1 MNLPLRAWTLSADAL
16 PDRLLD
22 ARGADDAFTL
32 PGAEGLSAFADLLGA
47 QEDEPPQPAQQ
58 SAPFDVPALLPED
71 VRGEASLSREIDFSA
86 LCGDRAVLRLSMV
99 SGSG

>member
-47 QEDEPPQPAQQ
+47 QEGEPPQPVQQ
-58 SAPFDVPALLPED
+58 TPITLPMIAVE
-71 VRGEASLSREIDFSA
+71 SP
-86 LCGDRAVLRLSMV
+86 GDTSPE
-99 SGSG
+99 

>member
-32 PGAEGLSAFADLLGA
+32 PGSDELSALAYLLCA
-47 QEDEPPQPAQQ
+47 QSD
-58 SAPFDVPALLPED
+58 
-71 VRGEASLSREIDFSA
+71 
-86 LCGDRAVLRLSMV
+86 
-99 SGSG
+99 